1 MQQLR
6 IVPDKLIHLNVRKSK
21 AVLSL
26 QNKIGQNS
34 ALMGPEMETLAD
46 QMYAEYSMNINA
58 IRDSFK
64 QFIFEYD
71 TENEGK
77 ERTYFDLTEML
88 HLRYRSGAPRRPP
101 RVILIGP
108 TGSGRTT

>member
-1 MQQLR
+1 
-6 IVPDKLIHLNVRKSK
+6 
-21 AVLSL
+21 
-26 QNKIGQNS
+26 
-34 ALMGPEMETLAD
+34 
-46 QMYAEYSMNINA
+46 MNINA
-58 IRDSFK
+58 VRDSFK

-101 RVILIGP
+101 RVVLIGP
-108 TGSGRTT
+108 TGSGRTTQASALSEAFGLVHISPSNLV